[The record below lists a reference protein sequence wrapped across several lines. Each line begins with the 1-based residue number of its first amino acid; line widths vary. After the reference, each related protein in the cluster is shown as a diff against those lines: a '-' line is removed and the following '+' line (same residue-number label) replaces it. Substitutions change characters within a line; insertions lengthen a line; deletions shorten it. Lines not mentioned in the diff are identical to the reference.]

1 MDPLTILAL
10 ARGSY
15 EAVRAGISAGREI
28 QGMFKDVSS
37 LMDSFGQITRMA
49 AEPPRPGLFDDKTP
63 EQIAVDAY
71 MAKAEIQTM
80 FEEVKN
86 TFISEFGIGAW
97 DSILKDITRIK
108 KEQAAARLQAA
119 KEAEER
125 LRFMLFVIPILG
137 APLLILTI
145 IVVAIWRS

>member
-1 MDPLTILAL
+1 
-10 ARGSY
+10 
-15 EAVRAGISAGREI
+15 
-28 QGMFKDVSS
+28 
-37 LMDSFGQITRMA
+37 
-49 AEPPRPGLFDDKTP
+49 
-63 EQIAVDAY
+63 
-71 MAKAEIQTM
+71 
-80 FEEVKN
+80 VKN

-125 LRFMLFVIPILG
+125 LRLMLFVIPILG
-137 APLLILTI
+137 APLLILAI